1 MCVRERAREREREI
15 ERVLWT
21 IPSPCEVDL
30 IYSSIS
36 LRTAFDVGRTD
47 ISQRLFLMQ
56 IKSVWEN
63 AFVIMSTMTL
73 TGTTSKP
80 LAKINIQF
88 FISTNPYHPNSP
100 THMHTQRKTNLRNA
114 AR

>member
-1 MCVRERAREREREI
+1 M
-15 ERVLWT
+15 LWT

-47 ISQRLFLMQ
+47 ISLRLFLMQ

-63 AFVIMSTMTL
+63 VFVIMSKMT
-73 TGTTSKP
+73 
-80 LAKINIQF
+80 
-88 FISTNPYHPNSP
+88 
-100 THMHTQRKTNLRNA
+100 
-114 AR
+114 